1 MIEPGVYN
9 TVDPAGLKKLQ
20 KENEQC
26 IEENRIKAKTWAKHK
41 EEYKT
46 LKHKLST
53 ITDKTHYNV
62 MVPFGGKKAFFE
74 GQLVHTNEIMVLLGI
89 ETKVRCNFPRI

>member
-9 TVDPAGLKKLQ
+9 TVDPVGLKRLQ
-20 KENEQC
+20 KENELR
-26 IEENRIKAKTWAKHK
+26 IEENKVKSKTWAKHK

-74 GQLVHTNEIMVLLGI
+74 GQLVHTNEIMVLLG
-89 ETKVRCNFPRI
+89 TKKDFTINFSL